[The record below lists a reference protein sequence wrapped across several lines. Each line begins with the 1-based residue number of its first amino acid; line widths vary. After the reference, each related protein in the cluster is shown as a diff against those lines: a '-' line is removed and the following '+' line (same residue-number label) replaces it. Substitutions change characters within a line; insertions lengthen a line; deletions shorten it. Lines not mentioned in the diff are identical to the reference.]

1 MKLRYFRAKNVLSFG
16 YEEVMLEFGPFSVI
30 AGPNDSGKTNLFR
43 ALGLIEQ
50 AFDYGQIRSEE
61 IIFKGENERTLHLE
75 IGMELDDVELEF
87 LAKLI
92 ICSEIMRMASEG
104 KDRIVSDKHWR
115 NILLNYGYQML
126 LKSLRCLSFILSKDE
141 LRLSEPKMVIQVS
154 DEPIL
159 FINSQ
164 SQLSN
169 TDQDIGSYQRISLG
183 EEIINNFSSS
193 FGSPSEIDADS
204 ILQDGQKLSDRSPAL
219 KELLKGKLDGFIPRR
234 IVELP
239 GGNFNDYLNNLRG
252 EPFLNDLS
260 RFLELRGIKKDR
272 LYVWEILREMYTKSF
287 VRLKE
292 LRFLPSNSAYSNS
305 NKDPKEVLLHGSHLA
320 KRLFLLT
327 SSGTRKNREKYS
339 QIQKKFRDLTGSE
352 FDIAVQEKE
361 VYVLSEGELGV
372 MMPRGESSY
381 SSDPEFTSL
390 GVRKETKKQSVNE
403 AFIQIIKDNYPV
415 TIEQTASGL
424 YEILFL
430 LTAVIGESGKILL
443 LDEPELHLHPTMQK
457 RILDL
462 LSESGTR
469 ERNQIVLVTH
479 SPYFVS
485 AGEIESTWRFTTTP
499 EGTRVH
505 NIGKALSNLKS
516 QEKGKFAV
524 KLSIADVRS
533 LLFSRGVVLV
543 EGPSDKI
550 VVEHVDRFLSKK
562 EKGANLDENEW
573 AILDIGGKESLPSF
587 IILCRMLDV
596 PNLAILDY
604 DALMYKQHAIELN
617 GHKVKTSAVFIALQR
632 TSQLEGSQSNADL
645 LSEASNSEWYA
656 NSHLE
661 NFKTLALSHR
671 IFVFSSDLEGAI
683 QLPKTGKKR
692 KPLKALERILE
703 LISQDKIPSE
713 FYSMCDFLTN
723 NIKEPPESPGT
734 RPSTSV

>member
-75 IGMELDDVELEF
+75 IGIELDDIELEL

-104 KDRIVSDKHWR
+104 KDGIVSDKHWR

-154 DEPIL
+154 DEPGL
-159 FINSQ
+159 FVNRQ

-169 TDQDIGSYQRISLG
+169 TNQEFGGQRISLG
-183 EEIINNFSSS
+183 EEIINNFYST

-204 ILQDGQKLSDRSPAL
+204 ILRDSKKLSDRSPAL
-219 KELLKGKLDGFIPRR
+219 KEVFKGKLEGSPNKAAD
-234 IVELP
+234 LQ
-239 GGNFNDYLNNLRG
+239 GGDLNNILSNFRG
-252 EPFLNDLS
+252 EPILNDLP
-260 RFLELRGIKKDR
+260 RFFELRGIKKDR
-272 LYVWEILREMYTKSF
+272 LYVWEILEQMYTTSF

-305 NKDPKEVLLHGSHLA
+305 NKDSKVLLLGSHLA

-327 SSGTRKNREKYS
+327 SSGTRKDRRKYGK
-339 QIQKKFRDLTGSE
+339 IQEKFRDLTGSE
-352 FDIAVQEKE
+352 FDIAVHGKE
-361 VYVLSEGELGV
+361 VDVSEVELGV
-372 MMPRGESSY
+372 MMPSSGGSSY
-381 SSDPEFTSL
+381 PSGPEFTSL
-390 GVRKETKKQSVNE
+390 GVRKETKKQLVNE

-430 LTAVIGESGKILL
+430 LTVVIGETEKILL

-462 LSESGTR
+462 LSKSGT
-469 ERNQIVLVTH
+469 EEKNQIILITH
-479 SPYFVS
+479 SPYLVS
-485 AGEIESTWRFTTTP
+485 AAEKESTWRFTNP
-499 EGTRVH
+499 PNGTRVH
-505 NIGKALSNLKS
+505 NIDKALSELES
-516 QEKGKFAV
+516 QEKKNVDV
-524 KLSIADVRS
+524 KLLSITDARS
-533 LLFSRGVVLV
+533 LLFSRGVILV

-550 VVEHVDRFLSKK
+550 VIEQVDRFLSEK
-562 EKGANLDENEW
+562 EKGANIDENEW
-573 AILDIGGKESLPSF
+573 QILDVGGKKSLPSF
-587 IILCRMLDV
+587 ILLCRMLDV
-596 PNLAILDY
+596 PSTAILDY
-604 DALMYKQHAIELN
+604 DALMHKDCSIKLN
-617 GHKVKTSAVFIALQR
+617 GSKINTSATFFALQR
-632 TSQLEGSQSNADL
+632 TDQLESSQNNADL

-656 NSHLE
+656 NTHLE
-661 NFKTLALSHR
+661 NLKTLALSHR
-671 IFVFSSDLEGAI
+671 IFVFSSDLEGVI
-683 QLPKTGKKR
+683 RLPRTGKKR
-692 KPLKALERILE
+692 KPLEALERILA

-713 FYSMCDFLTN
+713 FCSMCDFLRK
-723 NIKEPPESPGT
+723 NIKEQPKSPEAKPDS
-734 RPSTSV
+734 